1 MYQNNQQVTMIN
13 IDDILP
19 NRFQPRLKFNE
30 EEILNLAE
38 SIKEHGVIQPIVVRR
53 LGDRYELI
61 AGERRTKASA
71 MAGKKTIPAIIVDL
85 NDSQSAEVALIENVQ
100 RQDLTSIEEAVS
112 YRKILDMGYLNQSQL
127 AEKVGKKQ
135 STIANKLRLLTLPKE
150 VQTALLETKI
160 SERHARSLLRLE
172 NSEKQIHMLDRIIN
186 ERLTVRKTDQ
196 EIDKIIDLSK
206 MEVLDVS
213 FLEKEEKK
221 EEDKMDNKFNFD
233 DMIIPTT
240 SIINDTNSSDINEVI
255 KPIENNTN
263 VFNPGF
269 MDIDKIADQAQDIKH
284 ENISFNVRPE
294 QIIPTIPEE
303 PKNEE
308 IPTPKFF
315 NILDSV
321 KPAEPIA
328 QPVIEETKVEPE
340 ISTNIFDFSMPKTEN
355 ITEVPSEIVEAPA
368 DKEVIEEAVVIPEEQ
383 TSTVSIAVP
392 TIEENNNPT
401 INTDIDDIAIIDDNN
416 FGVEEDIIIEQ
427 NNEQTMSKPPLREV
441 ISKIRE
447 LSSTINGMNYIVD
460 IEEMDLENIYQV
472 VIKIQK

>member
-206 MEVLDVS
+206 MEILDVS
-213 FLEKEEKK
+213 FLEKK

-240 SIINDTNSSDINEVI
+240 SIINDNNTSDINEVI
-255 KPIENNTN
+255 NPVENNANT
-263 VFNPGF
+263 FNPGF
-269 MDIDKIADQAQDIKH
+269 MDIDKIADQAQDIKQ
-284 ENISFNVRPE
+284 ENVSFNVSPE
-294 QIIPTIPEE
+294 QIIPSIPQE
-303 PKNEE
+303 PKKEE

-315 NILDSV
+315 NILDSA
-321 KPAEPIA
+321 KPAEPIE
-328 QPVIEETKVEPE
+328 QPVIEETKGEPE
-340 ISTNIFDFSMPKTEN
+340 ISTSIFDFSMPKTEN
-355 ITEVPSEIVEAPA
+355 ITEVKTDTIELQPSEEQ
-368 DKEVIEEAVVIPEEQ
+368 EVIEETVVIPEEQ
-383 TSTVSIAVP
+383 SAVIDVSTVG
-392 TIEENNNPT
+392 ENNNPT

-416 FGVEEDIIIEQ
+416 FGVEEDIIVEQ

-447 LSSTINGMNYIVD
+447 LSTTINGMNYVVD